1 MPQVFN
7 VYQAKTHFSQIL
19 DLVQKGE
26 SVTIA
31 KANKPIADLIPHS
44 PKKSLKPLKLD
55 FLKGKIKIG
64 PDFDAYDKEI
74 EKLFYE
80 SKIFPD

>member
-1 MPQVFN
+1 MEIYN
-7 VYQAKTHFSQIL
+7 VYQAKTNLSHLL
-19 DLVQKGE
+19 DLVSQGK

-31 KANKPIADLIPHS
+31 KANQPIADLVPHQKKA
-44 PKKSLKPLKLD
+44 PKARKPG
-55 FLKGKIKIG
+55 FLKGKIKIS